1 MSSWQAVKAL
11 RLALKAHLPWN
22 QARLTFIAQFILAL
36 LTVRSVNLAE
46 LATALSSRA
55 KRASNYTRLQR
66 FFRAFPLDQAVIARA
81 VVHLLPLPE
90 RWALTLDRTNWQLGR
105 VEINILVLAVVYE
118 GLAVP
123 LFWTVLG
130 KAGNSTT
137 AERIALLE
145 QFLATFGRERVAMLL
160 GDREFIGAEW
170 LGYLHRVRLPFRIRI
185 KANTQVSTPR
195 GAQSV
200 RACFADLAIGQ
211 QRSLRTVRHVWGCR
225 VYLAAQRLS
234 ATQWLIVISSD
245 RPQRALS
252 DYALRWSI
260 ELLFGALKS
269 RGFRFEDT
277 HLTDPERL
285 SRLLALLTLATAWA
299 VRTGQGLA
307 QHQPIAQKKTLQR
320 PLYSYFRYGL
330 DHLRFVILHLERHA
344 RACFKSLVLWL
355 DLANLEADHR
365 YTGRN

>member
-22 QARLTFIAQFILAL
+22 QARLTFVAQFILAL
-36 LTVRSVNLAE
+36 LTVHSVNLAE

-66 FFRAFPLDQAVIARA
+66 FFRAFEMDQGLIARA
-81 VVHLLPLPE
+81 VVNLLPLPE
-90 RWALTLDRTNWQLGR
+90 RWVLTLDRTNWPLGR
-105 VEINILVLAVVYE
+105 VEINLLVLGVVYE

-130 KAGNSTT
+130 KAGNSNT
-137 AERIALLE
+137 AERLALLE
-145 QFLATFGRERVAMLL
+145 QFVANFGLERAAMLL

-170 LGYLHRVRLPFRIRI
+170 LDYLRRARLPFRLRI
-185 KANTQVSTPR
+185 KANTRVSTPT
-195 GAQSV
+195 GTQPA
-200 RACFADLAIGQ
+200 RACFADLALGQ
-211 QRSLRTVRHVWGCR
+211 QRYLRKARRVWGCR

-269 RGFRFEDT
+269 RGFHFEDT

-299 VRTGQGLA
+299 VRTGQWLA
-307 QHQPIAQKKTLQR
+307 QHQPIIQQQRSIAPSTLTSATA
-320 PLYSYFRYGL
+320 LTIYASS
-330 DHLRFVILHLERHA
+330 
-344 RACFKSLVLWL
+344 ACI
-355 DLANLEADHR
+355 
-365 YTGRN
+365 